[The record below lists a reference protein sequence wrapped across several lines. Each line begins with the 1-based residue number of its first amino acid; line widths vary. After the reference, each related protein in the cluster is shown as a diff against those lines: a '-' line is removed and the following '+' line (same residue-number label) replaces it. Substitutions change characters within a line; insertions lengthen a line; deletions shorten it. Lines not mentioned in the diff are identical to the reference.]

1 MFTSLPCLKRNLF
14 SHRNKLGL
22 KRHMKKNAKMQDIC
36 NKETKTTAASLYN
49 FGQFSFSSVI
59 LCFSLVTIT
68 RQTSHDSGIL
78 RQDYGIIRDL
88 PIGLCGPY
96 IAAVLIIQGNL
107 LPRPLAQCLFPNN
120 TIYQTIRWLKQSIL
134 HEWTFAMK

>member
-1 MFTSLPCLKRNLF
+1 MWNNKSATTQCYGPYLIFRVLF
-14 SHRNKLGL
+14 YL
-22 KRHMKKNAKMQDIC
+22 HMTQYRVCYLLSILHGPKFCIQ
-36 NKETKTTAASLYN
+36 YN
-49 FGQFSFSSVI
+49 FGQFSFSSVF
-59 LCFSLVTIT
+59 LCLSLITIT

-107 LPRPLAQCLFPNN
+107 LPRSLAQCLFPHH